1 MEENEKPDSMELVL
15 HELKE
20 VVPAANAFRVVPQSN
35 VHLANHI
42 RHFYINMAHNILEI
56 VIEETKEFTVLNWV
70 AGLANEELKNE
81 VLTFMNLDPKNN
93 ILCMIRFSQLSLL
106 DHETTFDHNT
116 PTRVRHE
123 VHLKFEMMERVNEVP
138 LIGG

>member
-1 MEENEKPDSMELVL
+1 MEENEQTDSMELVL

-20 VVPAANAFRVVPQSN
+20 VVPAANAFRVVPQSD
-35 VHLANHI
+35 VHIANHI
-42 RHFYINMAHNILEI
+42 RRCYINMAHHILELT
-56 VIEETKEFTVLNWV
+56 VEETKEFTVMNWV
-70 AGLANEELKNE
+70 AGLANEELNNE

-93 ILCMIRFSQLSLL
+93 ILCMIRFSQLNLL
-106 DHETTFDHNT
+106 DHETTFDHST

-123 VHLKFEMMERVNEVP
+123 VHLKFEAMERVHDVP